1 MRLSKQIGISWI
13 TASRML
19 RKIRIA
25 MGHRDSLYSLQDLI
39 EIDDAL
45 VGGRRSGKRGRGTE
59 GKPPVLVAVEN
70 RGQRAGYIAMQQ
82 VSAVTKKSVAKFV
95 QHHLSPGQQEQ
106 SPYLLSIVYGIVQ
119 TKYRMSR
126 KIKKEWNAVLPNNG
140 ISAKL
145 LRAI

>member
-19 RKIRIA
+19 RKIRVA
-25 MGHRDSLYSLQDLI
+25 MGHRDSLYRLQDLI

-45 VGGRRSGKRGRGTE
+45 VGGRCSGKRGRGAE
-59 GKPPVLVAVEN
+59 GKSPVLVAVEN

-95 QHHLSPGQQEQ
+95 QLPLPPGQLVRSDALASLVE
-106 SPYLLSIVYGIVQ
+106 IG
-119 TKYRMSR
+119 
-126 KIKKEWNAVLPNNG
+126 KIQHHAARVTPPG
-140 ISAKL
+140 
-145 LRAI
+145 